1 MAKITINEV
10 AKHAGVSVTTVSRVL
25 NNRGYISEETR
36 SKVQESIN
44 ALGFIPN
51 EMARSLFTTYTR
63 LIGLIIPST
72 INPYFGEL
80 AFYIEKY
87 LSVRGYKLLI
97 CNSINEE
104 ENEKNYL
111 RMLQENRVDGII
123 FGSHNINIHEY
134 DKMPLK
140 MVCIERSIS
149 DNIPVIQCD
158 NYHGGEL
165 ATEALIEAGCQNIL
179 CLRGDPHLYTPA
191 NHRYEAHQA
200 CMEAHGL
207 VPHFINIPFTIS
219 NSEKYKI
226 IQDIF
231 QDKFSYDGVF
241 AGDDMVASILYN
253 CALEN
258 HIRVPEDLKIIGFDG
273 TETMKTVFPTLAT
286 ICQPVRQLAEA
297 SVTTLLDIVEDRPYS
312 MMTTL
317 PVSLYRGRSLGDN

>member
-111 RMLQENRVDGII
+111 R
-123 FGSHNINIHEY
+123 
-134 DKMPLK
+134 MPLK